1 MFSECGRGAGRG
13 GRGGDAG
20 EGPRASGSFARAR
33 ARLCEVPAS
42 SRARARF
49 RATPHVAAPAARA
62 RRPRGPA
69 GRPRAEPTVRAHEGA
84 RRKWAADGRLAAAA
98 AGRRSPADLAGA
110 LAPASRGEFPPGRD
124 PGRDPDP
131 QVNGLCR
138 ESAPARPALLE
149 SEVGRESAFFQ
160 VTDFLA
166 T

>member
-1 MFSECGRGAGRG
+1 MSAGGARDGG

-110 LAPASRGEFPPGRD
+110 LAPASRGEFPLAGTLTRRWMVSAGSPLQPG
-124 PGRDPDP
+124 PPFWK
-131 QVNGLCR
+131 VK
-138 ESAPARPALLE
+138 
-149 SEVGRESAFFQ
+149 
-160 VTDFLA
+160 
-166 T
+166 